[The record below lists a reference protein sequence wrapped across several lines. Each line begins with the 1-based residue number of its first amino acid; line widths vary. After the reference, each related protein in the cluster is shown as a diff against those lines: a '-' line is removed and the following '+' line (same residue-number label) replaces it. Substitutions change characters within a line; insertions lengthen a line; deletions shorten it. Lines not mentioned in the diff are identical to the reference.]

1 MHKRT
6 WAWLD
11 PGNSACPNSRVSATL
26 AIPFVEG
33 QYPMVHFFINKNVQQ
48 IYLYEHKCITTS
60 LFLHQW
66 FLVSESFLRS
76 SILSKSSWWT
86 TQFDI
91 YLPWFNVN
99 FVCQITHNST
109 NNDFKLIKRILR
121 YVQGTLDHGIRLFSQ
136 NSLELCWYFDA
147 NWGRVAV
154 VLLVILPL
162 VFVLS

>member
-1 MHKRT
+1 M
-6 WAWLD
+6 
-11 PGNSACPNSRVSATL
+11 
-26 AIPFVEG
+26 
-33 QYPMVHFFINKNVQQ
+33 
-48 IYLYEHKCITTS
+48 
-60 LFLHQW
+60 
-66 FLVSESFLRS
+66 
-76 SILSKSSWWT
+76 
-86 TQFDI
+86 
-91 YLPWFNVN
+91 
-99 FVCQITHNST
+99 HNST